1 MIHGFIDL
9 NNPDKFMIFEIV
21 IISFVSTL
29 IVISVGIDCY
39 SRHRHRDYEE
49 MMDL

>member
-1 MIHGFIDL
+1 MIL
-9 NNPDKFMIFEIV
+9 EIV
-21 IISFVSTL
+21 IVSFVSTL

-39 SRHRHRDYEE
+39 IRRHHRDYEE